1 MVGRFESE
9 MEESCTCTV
18 QTPGELSLFV
28 KKVLFSGILLPFAFV
43 FRFQR
48 TLNVTSHTIYM
59 PINLVFSQNKLTT
72 GSCEKNE
79 AE

>member
-1 MVGRFESE
+1 MKGRRREKGMVGRFESE

-43 FRFQR
+43 FRFR
-48 TLNVTSHTIYM
+48 M
-59 PINLVFSQNKLTT
+59 PANLECHIAHNLHANKLSLLT
-72 GSCEKNE
+72 E
-79 AE
+79 